1 MRTRI
6 VGTGSYVP
14 HKILTNSDLE
24 RTVDTSD
31 EWISARTGIRSRY
44 IASAGE
50 GSAAL
55 GAKAAKSALETA
67 RLNPSDLDLIIV
79 ATCTPDMPFPSTA
92 CFIQLALGATAAVA
106 FDVSAA
112 CSGFLF
118 ALSIAD
124 HYIRTETYRNVL
136 VVGTEVM
143 SSVTDWTDRTTCV
156 LFGDGA
162 GAAVLQGVESENG
175 ILSNHL
181 HSNGQR
187 WDLICVPGGGSK
199 RPASESML
207 RDRLNFIKMRGSAT
221 FKLAVKMME
230 QAVREALSANH
241 LTPEDI
247 DLLIPHQANSRII
260 EATAKR
266 LQVPM
271 DRVVVNIGRY
281 GNTSAASI
289 PLALDETVKGN
300 RINDGAYVL
309 LVAFGS
315 GLTWAST
322 LIRW

>member
-1 MRTRI
+1 MRAKI
-6 VGTGSYVP
+6 IGTGSYVP
-14 HKILTNSDLE
+14 HSVLTNFDLE
-24 RTVDTSD
+24 RSVDTSD
-31 EWISARTGIRSRY
+31 QWITERTGIRSRH
-44 IASAGE
+44 IASSGE
-50 GSAAL
+50 GSSSL
-55 GAKAAKSALETA
+55 GTKAAASALSCA
-67 RLNPSDLDLIIV
+67 HLDQADVDLIIV

-92 CFIQLALGATAAVA
+92 CLIQRNLGATAAVA
-106 FDVSAA
+106 FDISAA

-124 HYIRTETYRNVL
+124 HYIRAETYRNVL

-143 SSVTDWTDRTTCV
+143 SSVTDSTDRTTCI

-162 GAAVLQGVESENG
+162 GAAVVQGVDGENG

-187 WDLICVPGGGSK
+187 WDLICVPGGGSQQ
-199 RPASESML
+199 PLSETVL
-207 RDRLNFIKMRGSAT
+207 NERLNFIKMRGSAT

-230 QAVREALSANH
+230 QAAREALSAHH
-241 LTPEDI
+241 LTIDDI
-247 DLLIPHQANSRII
+247 DIFIPHQANSRII
-260 EATAKR
+260 EATAER
-266 LQVPM
+266 LQLPM
-271 DRVVVNIGRY
+271 ERVVMNIGQY

-289 PLALDETVKGN
+289 PLALDEMVRAN
-300 RINDGAYVL
+300 RIKDGTRVL